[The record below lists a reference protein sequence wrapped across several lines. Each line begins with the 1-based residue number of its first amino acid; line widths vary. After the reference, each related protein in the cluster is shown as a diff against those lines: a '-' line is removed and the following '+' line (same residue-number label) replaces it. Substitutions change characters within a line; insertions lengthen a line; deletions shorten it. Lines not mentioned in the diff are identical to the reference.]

1 MSLGC
6 DTDLQEQGLVKVSFA
21 PTKDNIADIG
31 TKNLSGDVLEK
42 LRPTAMTN
50 KAEMDQMRNQ
60 D

>member
-1 MSLGC
+1 M
-6 DTDLQEQGLVKVSFA
+6 VKVSFA